1 MLLGLTA
8 ALLCRVSSDPAVPFN
23 IDWYRDG
30 QPATPIQNSQRIG
43 VQADGTLEIQAVRAA
58 DVGTYAC
65 VVTSPGG
72 NETRSARLS
81 VIELPFAPTN
91 VKAERLDMR
100 GTERAINVSWTA
112 GFDGNSPIQK
122 FIVQRREVPEL
133 GPNPDPLLNWITD
146 LSNVS
151 ATQRWVLLSHL
162 KAATVYQFRIS
173 AVNSVGE
180 GSPSDPSNGIKLP
193 QVAPTG
199 PPVGFVGSARSSSEI
214 ITQWQPPLEEHR
226 NGQIQGYII
235 RYRLY
240 GYNDSPWTRRNITNE
255 AQRNYLI
262 QELITWKDYLVQIA
276 AYNHMGVGAFTEG
289 AKIKTKE
296 GVPEAAPT
304 SVRVTPLNSTSLR
317 VWWTPPNPQQI
328 NGINQGY
335 KIQAWAAAHAADS
348 SAESAESLIGED
360 MHAQR
365 TSTVPPS
372 LLDPLAEQSTVLV
385 GLRKYTEYN
394 ITVLCFTDP
403 GDGLRS
409 EPVSL
414 RTPEDVP
421 DEVASIQFEDVSD
434 RAVTVHWS
442 PPKNANGIL
451 TGFQVRYRRKDTAG
465 DTAAAV
471 VANLTASVYSLQVNQ
486 LQATT
491 KYMFEVL
498 AFTAAGAGAVRRASM
513 QSGIEPVL
521 PQPPTQLA
529 LSNIEAFSVVLQ
541 FTPGFDGNSS
551 ITAWTV
557 EAQTDRN
564 RTWSRICDVSA
575 PDAMTITVT
584 GLQPF
589 SAYRLRLLATN
600 VVGSSNASEPTKD
613 FQTIQARPRH
623 APLNVTVR
631 AMSARELRVR
641 WIPLQQSEWYGNPRG
656 YNITYRSLVNGDT
669 ADSAASF
676 NQIVQQQQQ
685 YSSVLID
692 DSTANSHVLDRL
704 EEWTAYE
711 VLMAACNDVGC
722 SAQSPLAVERTREAV
737 PSSGPARVEAN
748 ATSSTT
754 IVVRWA
760 PVAQPHRNGQ
770 IDGYKVFYGAAGL
783 GIQVQNKLIASNT
796 TFTTTLTELR
806 KYVPYHVQVLAYTRL
821 GDGALSTPPLRV
833 QTFEDTPGAPSN
845 VSFPDV
851 SVSTARIIWDVP
863 AEPNGDIL
871 AYRLTYA
878 LNGSAGGY
886 GEGVE
891 QNFSREFP
899 PSDRTYRATQLLAER
914 YYAFS
919 VTAQTR
925 LGWGRTANV
934 LVYTTNNRERP
945 QPPSAPQISRSQVQA
960 HQITFSWTPG
970 RDGFAPLRYYSVQ
983 LRENEGPWRAVGGG
997 GGIAERLDAT
1007 LQAYTAVGL
1016 RAFTTYQFRIQ
1027 ATNDLGASA
1036 FSRESIE
1043 VRTLPAAPARGVTDL
1058 KVVPITTTS
1067 VRVQWRA
1074 LEPDQWNGDA
1084 ATGGYRVLF
1093 QPVSDFPIALQA
1105 TPKQDVQSIQSD
1117 AVILSDL
1124 TQDRNYEIVVLPY
1137 NSQGAGPASPPQ
1149 AVYVGEAV
1157 PTGQPRDVDGAAV
1170 SATEVRLRWKA
1181 PQAQMQN
1188 GELLGYKIFYLVTA
1202 SPEVPTTLTASG
1214 EQETIG
1220 NIGTMGKNGTTT
1232 TVLGA
1237 MAGVSKSDEQLSLAG
1252 GGAHKWEEEIEV
1264 VPATTNQHSLV
1275 FLDKYTEYRIQILAF
1290 NPAGDGP
1297 RSAPITVRT
1306 MQGLPGAPVQL
1317 TFKDITMQSLR
1328 VSWEPPRKRNGEI
1341 LGYIVTYE
1349 TTEENESEWDFNI
1362 NLDIIINPSICND
1375 ALFPLNRI

>member
-8 ALLCRVSSDPAVPFN
+8 ALLCRVSSDPNVPFN

-146 LSNVS
+146 LLNVS

-180 GSPSDPSNGIKLP
+180 GSPSEPSNGIKLP

-226 NGQIQGYII
+226 NGQILGYII

-240 GYNDSPWTRRNITNE
+240 GYNESPWTRRNITNE

-276 AYNHMGVGAFTEG
+276 AYNHMGIGAFTDG

-296 GVPEAAPT
+296 GIPEAAPT
-304 SVRVTPLNSTSLR
+304 RVRVEPLNATSLR

-335 KIQAWAAAHAADS
+335 KIQAWAAAQAPSDS
-348 SAESAESLIGED
+348 GEFFAESSSGGSEE

-365 TSTVPPS
+365 TATVPPS
-372 LLDPLAEQSTVLV
+372 LLDPLAEQSAILD
-385 GLRKYTEYN
+385 GLRKYTDYN

-421 DEVASIQFEDVSD
+421 DEVAAIHFEDVSD
-434 RAVTVHWS
+434 RAVTVHWT
-442 PPKNANGIL
+442 PPKAANGIL
-451 TGFQVRYRRKDTAG
+451 VGYQVRYRRKDAV
-465 DTAAAV
+465 DPSAAI
-471 VANLTASVYSLQVNQ
+471 VANRTASELSLQVHQ

-491 KYMFEVL
+491 KYVFEVR

-551 ITAWTV
+551 ITVWTV

-564 RTWSRICDVSA
+564 RTWSPICDVSA
-575 PDAMTITVT
+575 PDATTITVT

-600 VVGSSNASEPTKD
+600 VVGASNASEPTKD

-623 APLNVTVR
+623 APMNVTVR

-656 YNITYRSLVNGDT
+656 YNITYRSLVGSDG
-669 ADSAASF
+669 ADGANQSAVSASAT
-676 NQIVQQQQQ
+676 QPH
-685 YSSVLID
+685 SVLID

-760 PVAQPHRNGQ
+760 PVPQPHRNGQ
-770 IDGYKVFYGAAGL
+770 IDGYKVFYGATGL
-783 GIQVQNKLIASNT
+783 GIQVQHKLIASNT

-878 LNGSAGGY
+878 LNGTSGGY

-925 LGWGRTANV
+925 LGWGQTANV

-945 QPPSAPQISRSQVQA
+945 QAPSAPQISRSQVQA

-983 LRENEGPWRAVGGG
+983 LRENEGPWRAVGAGG
-997 GGIAERLDAT
+997 GVAERLDAT

-1084 ATGGYRVLF
+1084 ATGGYRVLY

-1124 TQDRNYEIVVLPY
+1124 TQDRNYEIVVLPF

-1157 PTGQPRDVDGAAV
+1157 PTGQPRDVDGVAV

-1202 SPEVPTTLTASG
+1202 SPEVPSMTAAGGLETKTAPG
-1214 EQETIG
+1214 ENVTVPTVVGSATARHDELRGHQATIG
-1220 NIGTMGKNGTTT
+1220 GSGG
-1232 TVLGA
+1232 
-1237 MAGVSKSDEQLSLAG
+1237 G
-1252 GGAHKWEEEIEV
+1252 GGALKWEEEIEV

-1306 MQGLPGAPVQL
+1306 MQGLPGAPVNL

-1341 LGYIVTYE
+1341 LGYLVTYE
-1349 TTEENESEWDFNI
+1349 TTEENESELI
-1362 NLDIIINPSICND
+1362 Y
-1375 ALFPLNRI
+1375 LFFYIFYYIVC